1 MPSFNYTVV
10 RQSDGQTISGALDAG
25 SRERALQ
32 QLSDEGYLPIEVSEA
47 SVDDSARPVEAEL
60 PRGITRFRDV
70 TALTREI
77 AMLLAAGMTL
87 SQALDILE
95 QASHGRGVSRLL
107 SHLRASLSSG
117 KSMHEAMAGA
127 GDAFSPVQCS
137 MVEAAEAGGTM
148 ADAFSL
154 IADAREREQRLRSKA
169 LSALI
174 YPFVLIVI
182 AICSVIVMLVVVVP
196 RFKQMIVDAGAG
208 APDSAKVIIWASD
221 WLIANWIW
229 LGAGVGLSLV
239 ALSIAWR
246 SSGGGRALSGVLLRT
261 PFVGGLLRLS
271 LAARFCRTLGI
282 LICNGVGLPKALTLV
297 RQVVGD
303 RTAAGLVDDMATA
316 VRQGRDFTE
325 PMGRSMLFPPLV
337 VTMLKVGA
345 ETGNI
350 GPAALQ
356 LAGMFEEQF
365 EAGVG
370 RLFALLEPAIVI
382 LVSLFVAGIILTIV
396 GAVVSVNDLAI

>member
-1 MPSFNYTVV
+1 MPSFSYTVI
-10 RQSDGQTISGALDAG
+10 RQSDGQTISGSLDAV

-32 QLSDEGYLPIEVSEA
+32 QLSDEGYLPIEVVEA
-47 SVDDSARPVEAEL
+47 TIGEVARPVQSAL
-60 PRGITRFRDV
+60 PRGITRYRDV

-77 AMLLAAGMTL
+77 AMLLSAGMTL
-87 SQALDILE
+87 SQSLDVLKG
-95 QASHGRGVSRLL
+95 ADHGRGVSRLIA
-107 SHLRASLSSG
+107 HLRGSLSAG
-117 KSMHEAMAGA
+117 NSMHDAMAGA

-148 ADAFSL
+148 ADAFAL
-154 IADAREREQRLRSKA
+154 IADSREREQRLRSKA

-174 YPFVLIVI
+174 YPAVLVVI

-196 RFKQMIVDAGAG
+196 RFKQMITDAGAG
-208 APDSAKVIIWASD
+208 APDSAKAIIWASD
-221 WLIANWIW
+221 WLIANWAW
-229 LGAGVGLSLV
+229 LSVGMGIGVLGL
-239 ALSIAWR
+239 ALAWR
-246 SSGGGRALSGVLLRT
+246 TSGGGRALSEVLLRT
-261 PFVGGLLRLS
+261 PVVGGLLRLS
-271 LAARFCRTLGI
+271 LAARFCRTLGV
-282 LICNGVGLPKALTLV
+282 LVSNGVGLPTALTLV

-325 PMGRSMLFPPLV
+325 PMSQSMLFPPLV
-337 VTMLKVGA
+337 VTMLRVGA

-356 LAGMFEEQF
+356 LARMFEEQF

-382 LVSLFVAGIILTIV
+382 LVSLFVAGVILTIV
-396 GAVVSVNDLAI
+396 GAVISVNDLAL